1 MLAKRRLV
9 LSSSAVLVTDILR
22 REDLAGTVLAAEVLD
37 NARAEAEQ
45 ILADAH
51 AQAQQEKDQALA
63 QFWES
68 ANGFLQQLEQQRM
81 ALAAQSM
88 EAVETLLN
96 EALAELLDQ
105 TSLAERSRAL
115 MRNLAAGQTV
125 ETRAVLSAHPDMLES
140 LGEWLSAS
148 RFADHWQLKGDP
160 TLAPQTLRLSDANG
174 AFDIDWDS
182 LRRGLV
188 GASPHS

>member
-9 LSSSAVLVTDILR
+9 LSSSAVLVTNILR

-45 ILADAH
+45 MLAAAH
-51 AQAQQEKDQALA
+51 AQAQHEKDQALA

-68 ANGFLQQLEQQRM
+68 ANGFLQQLEQQRL
-81 ALAAQSM
+81 ALAEESM
-88 EAVETLLN
+88 EAVEALLN

-105 TSLAERSRAL
+105 TTLAERTRAL

-125 ETRAVLSAHPDMLES
+125 ETRAVLSAHPDMLDS

-148 RFADHWQLKGDP
+148 RFADYWQLKGDP
-160 TLAPQTLRLSDANG
+160 VLAPQTLRLSDANG
-174 AFDIDWDS
+174 AFDIDWGS

-188 GASPHS
+188 GSSTPS

>member
-63 QFWES
+63 QFWDS
-68 ANGFLQQLEQQRM
+68 ANGFLQKLEQQRS
-81 ALAAQSM
+81 ALAQESM
-88 EAVETLLN
+88 EAVEALLN

-105 TSLAERSRAL
+105 TTLAERSRAL

-125 ETRAVLSAHPDMLES
+125 ETRAVLSANPDMLDS

-182 LRRGLV
+182 LRRGLA
-188 GASPHS
+188 GSTAHS

>member
-9 LSSSAVLVTDILR
+9 LSSSAVLATDILR
-22 REDLAGTVLAAEVLD
+22 REDLAGTVLAAQVLD

-45 ILADAH
+45 ILAAAH
-51 AQAQQEKDQALA
+51 ARAQHEKDQALA
-63 QFWES
+63 QFWNS
-68 ANGFLQQLEQQRM
+68 ANDFLQQLEQQRQ
-81 ALAAQSM
+81 ALAEASM
-88 EAVETLLN
+88 EAVEALLN
-96 EALAELLDQ
+96 EALADLLDQ

-115 MRNLAAGQTV
+115 MRNLAAGQLV
-125 ETRAVLSAHPDMLES
+125 ETTAVLSAHPEMLDS

-160 TLAPQTLRLSDANG
+160 ALAPQTLRLSDANG
-174 AFDIDWDS
+174 AYDIDWDS

-188 GASPHS
+188 GSSAH

>member
-9 LSSSAVLVTDILR
+9 LSSSAVLVTNILR

-45 ILADAH
+45 MLAAAH
-51 AQAQQEKDQALA
+51 AQAQHEKDQAMA
-63 QFWES
+63 QFWDS
-68 ANGFLQQLEQQRM
+68 ANGFLQQLEQQRL
-81 ALAAQSM
+81 ALAEESM
-88 EAVETLLN
+88 EAVEALLN

-105 TSLAERSRAL
+105 TTLAERSRAL

-125 ETRAVLSAHPDMLES
+125 ETRAVLSAHPDMLGS

-160 TLAPQTLRLSDANG
+160 VLAPQTLRLSDANG

-188 GASPHS
+188 GSSTPS

>member
-45 ILADAH
+45 ILAAAH
-51 AQAQQEKDQALA
+51 AQAQHEKDQALA
-63 QFWES
+63 QFWDS
-68 ANGFLQQLEQQRM
+68 ANGFLQHLEQQRL
-81 ALAAQSM
+81 ALAEASM
-88 EAVETLLN
+88 EAVEALLN

-105 TSLAERSRAL
+105 TTLAERSRAL
-115 MRNLAAGQTV
+115 MRNLAAGQSV
-125 ETRAVLSAHPDMLES
+125 ETTAVLSAHPDMLDS

-148 RFADHWQLKGDP
+148 RFAGHWQLKPDP
-160 TLAPQTLRLSDANG
+160 ALAPQTLRLSDANG

-188 GASPHS
+188 GSSAPS

>member
-22 REDLAGTVLAAEVLD
+22 REDLAGTMLAAEVLD
-37 NARAEAEQ
+37 NARAEAEH
-45 ILADAH
+45 ILAAAH
-51 AQAQQEKDQALA
+51 AQARREKDRALA
-63 QFWES
+63 QFWAS
-68 ANGFLQQLEQQRM
+68 ANGFLQQLEQQRL
-81 ALAAQSM
+81 ALAEESM
-88 EAVETLLN
+88 EAVEALLN

-105 TSLAERSRAL
+105 TTLAERSRAL

-125 ETRAVLSAHPDMLES
+125 ETRAVLSAHPDMLDS

-148 RFADHWQLKGDP
+148 RFAEHWQLKGDP
-160 TLAPQTLRLSDANG
+160 ALAPQTLRLSDANG

-188 GASPHS
+188 GSSAPS

>member
-45 ILADAH
+45 ILAAAH
-51 AQAQQEKDQALA
+51 AQAQHEKDQALA
-63 QFWES
+63 QFWDS
-68 ANGFLQQLEQQRM
+68 ANGFLQQLEQQRS
-81 ALAAQSM
+81 ALAQESM
-88 EAVETLLN
+88 AAVEALLN

-125 ETRAVLSAHPDMLES
+125 ETRAALSAHPAMLDS

-148 RFADHWQLKGDP
+148 RFADHWQLKSDP
-160 TLAPQTLRLSDANG
+160 AMAPETLRLSDANG

-182 LRRGLV
+182 LRRGL
-188 GASPHS
+188 ASPSAHS

>member
-51 AQAQQEKDQALA
+51 TQAQQEKDQALA
-63 QFWES
+63 QFWDS
-68 ANGFLQQLEQQRM
+68 ANGFLQQLEQQRS
-81 ALAAQSM
+81 ALAQESM
-88 EAVETLLN
+88 EAVEALLN

-105 TSLAERSRAL
+105 TTLAERSRAL

-125 ETRAVLSAHPDMLES
+125 ETRAVLSAHPDMLDS
-140 LGEWLSAS
+140 LAEWLSAS

-182 LRRGLV
+182 LRRGLA
-188 GASPHS
+188 GQTAPS

>member
-9 LSSSAVLVTDILR
+9 LSSSAVLVTNILR

-45 ILADAH
+45 MLAAAH
-51 AQAQQEKDQALA
+51 AQAQHEKNQALA
-63 QFWES
+63 QFWDS
-68 ANGFLQQLEQQRM
+68 ANGFLQQLEQQRL
-81 ALAAQSM
+81 ALAEESM
-88 EAVETLLN
+88 EAVEALLN

-105 TSLAERSRAL
+105 TTLAERTRAL

-125 ETRAVLSAHPDMLES
+125 ETRAVLSAHPDMLDS

-148 RFADHWQLKGDP
+148 RFADYWQLKGDP
-160 TLAPQTLRLSDANG
+160 VLAPQTLRLSDANG
-174 AFDIDWDS
+174 AFDIDWGS

-188 GASPHS
+188 GSSTPS

>member
-9 LSSSAVLVTDILR
+9 LSSSALLVTDILR
-22 REDLAGTVLAAEVLD
+22 REDLAGTVLAAQVLD

-45 ILADAH
+45 ILAAAH
-51 AQAQQEKDQALA
+51 TRAQHEKDQALV
-63 QFWES
+63 QFWNS
-68 ANGFLQQLEQQRM
+68 ANDFLQQLEQQRQ
-81 ALAAQSM
+81 ALAEASM
-88 EAVETLLN
+88 EAVEALLN
-96 EALAELLDQ
+96 EALADLLDQ

-115 MRNLAAGQTV
+115 MRNLAAGQLV
-125 ETRAVLSAHPDMLES
+125 ETTAVLSAHPEMLDS

-160 TLAPQTLRLSDANG
+160 ALAPQTLRLSDANG
-174 AFDIDWDS
+174 AYDIDWDS

-188 GASPHS
+188 GPSAH